1 MLVLHLTPIHTP
13 VFPKLNIA
21 SSSVV
26 SSRMSLNQS
35 SDEDDDDDFGDAIS
49 IVHGITPSK
58 TPGKKGK

>member
-1 MLVLHLTPIHTP
+1 M
-13 VFPKLNIA
+13 
-21 SSSVV
+21 

-35 SDEDDDDDFGDAIS
+35 SDEDDDGDFGDAIS